1 MATVSN
7 WIDHLNKPAE
17 EVVGAVYPGVG
28 SEGILV
34 LVLAV
39 IWIGWTVVSSKQESD
54 KLSHL
59 ARKRPSSNAWK
70 SNITDG

>member
-7 WIDHLNKPAE
+7 WIDHLSAS
-17 EVVGAVYPGVG
+17 EVQGAVYPGVG

-34 LVLAV
+34 IVGVVLWLGWHV
-39 IWIGWTVVSSKQESD
+39 ISNMQEKSKLDEI
-54 KLSHL
+54 
-59 ARKRPSSNAWK
+59 ARKRPGSNDWK

>member
-7 WIDHLNKPAE
+7 WIDHLSAS
-17 EVVGAVYPGVG
+17 EVQGAVYPGVG

-34 LVLAV
+34 IVGV
-39 IWIGWTVVSSKQESD
+39 ILWLGWHVISNMQEKSKLDEI
-54 KLSHL
+54 
-59 ARKRPSSNAWK
+59 ARKRPGSNDWK

>member
-7 WIDHLNKPAE
+7 WIDHLSAS
-17 EVVGAVYPGVG
+17 EVQGAVYPGVG

-34 LVLAV
+34 IVGVVL
-39 IWIGWTVVSSKQESD
+39 WLGWHFISNMQEKSKLDEI
-54 KLSHL
+54 
-59 ARKRPSSNAWK
+59 ARKRPGSNDWK